1 MTANLCG
8 GWDNIMGH
16 LHDKVALITGG
27 TSGIGAGTVRHF
39 RSAGAEVVFTGSNA
53 EAAAKICAE
62 TGACF
67 VAQRVEDP
75 AGWPAVMDE
84 IQHRFE
90 RLDIAFA
97 NAGTEK
103 GDADIEHVT
112 LEGWQAILAINLT
125 GVMLTVQNAVRM
137 MRGNPGGPKG
147 SIILNSSM
155 NAQRPLGNYVAYSTT
170 KGALIAL
177 AKSTAVHCAQS
188 KTAIRCNSI
197 HPGVVETEMIRAII
211 DGAPDPAAVRAQ
223 FEAMAPLGRMAQVDE
238 VAALVAFLGSD
249 AAAFISGSEYGI
261 DGATNAGMMGV

>member
-1 MTANLCG
+1 MDSARLRG
-8 GWDNIMGH
+8 
-16 LHDKVALITGG
+16 KVALITGG
-27 TSGIGAGTVRHF
+27 TSGIGAATVRYL
-39 RSAGAEVVFTGSNA
+39 RRQGADIVFTGSN
-53 EAAAKICAE
+53 EAAARKICDE
-62 TGACF
+62 TGAHF

-75 AGWPAVMDE
+75 HSWPLVME
-84 IQHRFE
+84 TLASRFG

-103 GDADIEHVT
+103 GDADVENVS
-112 LEGWQAILAINLT
+112 LEGWQSILAVNLT

-137 MRGNPGGPKG
+137 MRANPGGATG

-197 HPGVVETEMIRAII
+197 HPGVVETEMIRSVIEST
-211 DGAPDPAAVRAQ
+211 PDPVAARAQ
-223 FEAMAPLGRMAQVDE
+223 FEAMAPMGRMAQVEE
-238 VAALVAFLGSD
+238 VAALVAYLASD
-249 AAAFISGSEYGI
+249 EAAFISGSEFAI

>member
-1 MTANLCG
+1 
-8 GWDNIMGH
+8 MG
-16 LHDKVALITGG
+16 LQGKVALITGG

-39 RSAGAEVVFTGSNA
+39 RREGAEVVFTGSN
-53 EAAAKICAE
+53 EAAARIICAE
-62 TGACF
+62 TGAHF
-67 VAQRVEDP
+67 VPQRVEDP
-75 AGWPAVMDE
+75 DSWPPVMDF
-84 IQHRFE
+84 IAQTFG

-103 GDADIEHVT
+103 GDGDIEHVSF
-112 LEGWQAILAINLT
+112 EGWQSILAVNLT
-125 GVMLTVQNAVRM
+125 GVMLTVQHAVRM
-137 MRGNPGGPKG
+137 MRTNPDGPKG

-197 HPGVVETEMIRAII
+197 HPGVVETEMIRAVI
-211 DGAPDPAAVRAQ
+211 DSTPDPAAARAQ
-223 FEAMAPLGRMAQVDE
+223 FESMAPMGRMAQVDE
-238 VAALVAFLGSD
+238 VAALVAYLGSD
-249 AAAFISGSEYGI
+249 EAAFISGSEFAI

>member
-1 MTANLCG
+1 MAQGRLAG
-8 GWDNIMGH
+8 
-16 LHDKVALITGG
+16 KVALITGG
-27 TSGIGAGTVRHF
+27 TSGIGAGTVRYF
-39 RSAGAEVVFTGSNA
+39 RREGAEVVFTGSNA
-53 EAAAKICAE
+53 EAAARICGE
-62 TGACF
+62 TGAVF
-67 VAQRVEDP
+67 VPQRVEDP
-75 AGWPAVMDE
+75 DGWPAVMDM
-84 IQHRFE
+84 IRDRFG

-103 GDADIEHVT
+103 GDADIENVSF
-112 LEGWQAILAINLT
+112 EGWQSILAINLT

-137 MRGNPGGPKG
+137 MRANPGGPTG
-147 SIILNSSM
+147 SIVLNSSM

-223 FEAMAPLGRMAQVDE
+223 FEAMAPMGRMAQVEE

-249 AAAFISGSEYGI
+249 EAAFISGSEYGI

>member
-1 MTANLCG
+1 MAGRLQG
-8 GWDNIMGH
+8 
-16 LHDKVALITGG
+16 KVALITGG
-27 TSGIGAGTVRHF
+27 TSGIGAGTVRYF
-39 RSAGAEVVFTGSNA
+39 RREGAEVVFTGSNA
-53 EAAAKICAE
+53 EAAGRISGE
-62 TGACF
+62 TGAVF

-75 AGWPAVMDE
+75 ASWPAVME
-84 IQHRFE
+84 AIKHRFG

-103 GDADIEHVT
+103 GDADIENVSF
-112 LEGWQAILAINLT
+112 EGWQSILAVNLT

-137 MRGNPGGPKG
+137 MRVNPGGPTG

-177 AKSTAVHCAQS
+177 AKSAAVHLAQS

-211 DGAPDPAAVRAQ
+211 DGAPDPAAARAQ
-223 FEAMAPLGRMAQVDE
+223 FEAMAPMGRMAQVEE

-249 AAAFISGSEYGI
+249 EAAFISGSEYGI